1 MNKRKR
7 IISLFTAIIIMV
19 VVCETRLTTVKAINS
34 NPSHFYFQHV
44 SGAPSSG
51 DNIHV
56 ITVNGNECDLTIS
69 SIHNYKVVVTF
80 PGNSQITIYSTG
92 SYHITSTPYGSYI
105 SSSILIYFF
114 PIDKN
119 LSSYCRGFVTT
130 T

>member
-1 MNKRKR
+1 
-7 IISLFTAIIIMV
+7 MV

-34 NPSHFYFQHV
+34 NPSHFYFQHI
-44 SGAPSSG
+44 SGAPAS
-51 DNIHV
+51 NNTP

-69 SIHNYKVVVTF
+69 SIQNYKVVVTF

-92 SYHITSTPYGSYI
+92 RYHINSTPYGSYI

-119 LSSYCRGFVTT
+119 SSSYCSGFVTT

>member
-1 MNKRKR
+1 
-7 IISLFTAIIIMV
+7 MV

-34 NPSHFYFQHV
+34 NPSHFYFQHI
-44 SGAPSSG
+44 SGAPSSN
-51 DNIHV
+51 NIPV

-69 SIHNYKVVVTF
+69 SIQNYKVVVTF

-92 SYHITSTPYGSYI
+92 TYHLNSTPYGSYI

-119 LSSYCRGFVTT
+119 LSSYCSGFVTT

>member
-1 MNKRKR
+1 MKR

-34 NPSHFYFQHV
+34 NSSGFSFQHV
-44 SGAPSSG
+44 PGAPSSG
-51 DNIHV
+51 DIIHV

-92 SYHITSTPYGSYI
+92 RYHINSTPYGYNNSFSIDI
-105 SSSILIYFF
+105 SFF

-119 LSSYCRGFVTT
+119 SPSYCSGSVTT